1 MVPRSTESLA
11 EARVACARMEGFLTL
26 PEHTTP
32 TIMPVTSRA
41 DAAAAGALAPHEIV
55 IADCGI
61 SHTAANGCAAASSG
75 PLHAAPGHCTE
86 AAAMLSMEDAAFGW
100 AIQSGAA
107 DSAAEAAGG
116 ARQQFELYGLN
127 ARVRRGEIVGICGRV
142 ASGKSSLLQGI
153 LGPPTPLSSSPRPPA
168 GSRARPPPSW
178 HAWSLTNSSPTLT
191 CCVVPDGPAAVD
203 YVSKH
208 S

>member
-26 PEHTTP
+26 PEHTAP
-32 TIMPVTSRA
+32 AIMPVKSRA
-41 DAAAAGALAPHEIV
+41 DAAAGTLAPHEIV
-55 IADCGI
+55 IADCNI
-61 SHTAANGCAAASSG
+61 LHTAANGCAAANSG
-75 PLHAAPGHCTE
+75 ALHAAPVCTE

-116 ARQQFELYGLN
+116 ARQQFELCGLN

-153 LGPPTPLSSSPRPPA
+153 LGPPPLSSFPLPPTGSPA
-168 GSRARPPPSW
+168 CPPPSW
-178 HAWSLTNSSPTLT
+178 HAGRS
-191 CCVVPDGPAAVD
+191 
-203 YVSKH
+203 
-208 S
+208 